1 MGGRRIL
8 MAAAI
13 AIAATPAL
21 ADEAEELA
29 KKLSNPVANLIT
41 VPFQFN
47 ADFDEGPNK
56 DGQSYLLK
64 IEPVL
69 PIKLND
75 DWNVVSRTII
85 PIVDFNQVFSNNIF
99 GLSNIQQDF
108 YLSPSKV
115 GPDGFVWG
123 IGPSITFPSATDARV
138 GSNLWGGGPTG
149 VALMQ
154 QRGLTLGAL
163 VTQTWSFNGASQ
175 PGGTNQTFL
184 QPFFAYA
191 LGQGQTLTLDT
202 ESTYDWIAH
211 QWNVPINLDYTKV
224 FRVGTQAMSF
234 EVGGRYYATRPDG
247 RPQWGIRTALTL
259 LFPTGK

>member
-1 MGGRRIL
+1 
-8 MAAAI
+8 
-13 AIAATPAL
+13 
-21 ADEAEELA
+21 
-29 KKLSNPVANLIT
+29 
-41 VPFQFN
+41 
-47 ADFDEGPNK
+47 
-56 DGQSYLLK
+56 
-64 IEPVL
+64 
-69 PIKLND
+69 
-75 DWNVVSRTII
+75 
-85 PIVDFNQVFSNNIF
+85 
-99 GLSNIQQDF
+99 
-108 YLSPSKV
+108 
-115 GPDGFVWG
+115 
-123 IGPSITFPSATDARV
+123 
-138 GSNLWGGGPTG
+138 
-149 VALMQ
+149 MQ
-154 QRGLTLGAL
+154 QGRYTVGAL
-163 VTQTWSFNGASQ
+163 VTQTWSFSDTSQ